1 MAEQVRIGVI
11 GAGRIGKL
19 HARNLSFHLSEASV
33 VAVSDVY
40 LDAAKQCAAECRIPK
55 TMQDHRE
62 ILEDPNVDAIFVCS
76 STDTHS
82 QMICEGAEAGKHV
95 FCEKPI
101 DFDLDRID
109 KALAAVE
116 QAGIKLQIGFN
127 RRFDPN
133 FKRARDYVAE
143 GNLGT
148 PHIIRITSRDPESFR
163 RDLLRLIVADCEISE
178 NQTVHKIL
186 SSEPGLSHSER
197 RAECFCLFTI
207 V

>member
-19 HARNLSFHLSEASV
+19 HARNLAFHISEASV

-55 TMQDHRE
+55 AMQDHRE
-62 ILEDPNVDAIFVCS
+62 ILEDPDVDAIFVCS

-109 KALAAVE
+109 KALAAAK

-127 RRFDPN
+127 
-133 FKRARDYVAE
+133 KCYYQ
-143 GNLGT
+143 
-148 PHIIRITSRDPESFR
+148 IRIQRKLSRHYIGFTECRAYEKIRPK
-163 RDLLRLIVADCEISE
+163 
-178 NQTVHKIL
+178 TV
-186 SSEPGLSHSER
+186 
-197 RAECFCLFTI
+197 
-207 V
+207 